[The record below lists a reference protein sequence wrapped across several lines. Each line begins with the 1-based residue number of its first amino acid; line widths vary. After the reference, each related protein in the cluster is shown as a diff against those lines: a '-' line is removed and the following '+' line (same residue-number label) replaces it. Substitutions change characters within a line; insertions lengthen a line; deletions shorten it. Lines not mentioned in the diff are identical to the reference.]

1 MKFVIIIQAENT
13 KMSSASGSTGGAT
26 AAAAAAAAA
35 ATPIADSPEDGVSKL
50 TPIWSLRELTTDSIG
65 QCVRLYGWV
74 EQARV
79 QGSGTIVFVDLGADG
94 LPTPIRCIAHRPASV
109 DSDGKEE
116 DASAAGAVGA
126 VGTTSAASAASA
138 TGTDSADAA
147 EIEYGSIQVSDDDPH
162 SDISEFKLLS
172 FSELCETR
180 ELSRGCSVMI
190 YGQVVPP
197 LKGTTQPFEV
207 KIIELY
213 VIDGVSD
220 PDKYP
225 IQRSNAT
232 DFLALRSLTHDRFR
246 ALLIQQVMIVRSSAQ
261 FAIDEFMVQREV
273 VKTDPNIITASD
285 CEGAGETF
293 ELVQQFF
300 SADAIRHMH
309 AGTAYPGPKAGL
321 TVSSQLPLEATSKGL
336 KQVYTCQKSFRAEH
350 SDTNKHLCEFL
361 HIEYEGQFHTL
372 KSLMD
377 FTEAMVKQ
385 IIRTVLER
393 CSEQYDFFDHK
404 FKSPTELTG
413 HRDYLR
419 SLLDEPFVRIK
430 HANAITEMQADV
442 ATKAQVPN
450 DQGKMV
456 RLKFKTYPRH
466 GEDLGSEHEKYLV
479 QKYGTFV
486 FVTHWPLEIKSFYMK
501 QCDDGSG
508 ECESFDLLAPI
519 VGELFGGSMREWR
532 EEKLDAEI
540 HKRKMDI
547 RPLQWFV
554 DLRKDGSAPHG
565 GWGLGFDRLV
575 MLLTKAPSVRDVV
588 PYPVYYG
595 HCPC

>member
-1 MKFVIIIQAENT
+1 
-13 KMSSASGSTGGAT
+13 MSSASGSTGGAT

-35 ATPIADSPEDGVSKL
+35 VPVVDSPEDGVSKL
-50 TPIWSLRELTTDSIG
+50 TPIWSLHELTTDSIG

-79 QGSGTIVFVDLGADG
+79 QGSGTIVFVDLGANG
-94 LPTPIRCIAHRPASV
+94 LPTPIRCIAHHPVSTGSA
-109 DSDGKEE
+109 GKEE
-116 DASAAGAVGA
+116 DASAAGA
-126 VGTTSAASAASA
+126 ASA
-138 TGTDSADAA
+138 TGADSADAA

-213 VIDGVSD
+213 VIGGVSD

-232 DFLALRSLTHDRFR
+232 DFLALRSHTHDRFR
-246 ALLIQQVMIVRSSAQ
+246 APLIQQVMIIRSLAE
-261 FAIDEFMVQREV
+261 FAIHEFMIQRRV

-285 CEGAGETF
+285 CEGAGEIF
-293 ELVQQFF
+293 KLDQQFF
-300 SADAIRHMH
+300 STDAIRHMH

-336 KQVYTCQKSFRAEH
+336 TQVYTCQKSFRAEH
-350 SDTNKHLCEFL
+350 SDTIKHLCEFL

-372 KSLMD
+372 ESLMD

-385 IIRTVLER
+385 IIRSVLEK
-393 CSEQYDFFDHK
+393 CSDQYDFFDHK

-413 HRDYLR
+413 HWKYLR
-419 SLLDEPFVRIK
+419 SLLDKPFKRIK
-430 HANAITEMQADV
+430 HADAITAMQEDLRAKV
-442 ATKAQVPN
+442 QVPGVG
-450 DQGKMV
+450 GKKV
-456 RLKFKTYPRH
+456 RLKFKTHPKH

-532 EEKLDAEI
+532 HEKLDAEI
-540 HKRKMDI
+540 HKRGMDI